1 MKSIIK
7 SSKKGYLLDECDN
20 LSEEGLRTLV
30 YGYKILKKEYFLE
43 WEEKYKL
50 ACESL

>member
-1 MKSIIK
+1 MKDIIK

-30 YGYKILKKEYFLE
+30 YGYKVLKREEFVEWEKEYL
-43 WEEKYKL
+43 L